1 MRDSPS
7 QPLYIA
13 WLPFVT
19 LLKREILRFLRVSF
33 QTLLTPV
40 ITASL
45 YLFVF
50 GTTLGERISVL
61 EGFSYAQF
69 VIPGLILM
77 GIINNSFAN
86 VSSSLFMSRYL
97 GNIVDLLVAPITPPQ
112 LILAYTLAAMI
123 RGLLVGSVITL
134 ISLGF
139 GSMPWVH
146 PELCLLMVLV
156 ASFLFSQFGII
167 AAIYSNTFDSL
178 SMFSNFIILPLIYF
192 GGVFYPISILPSFW
206 EKVSRLNPLFYLIDG
221 FRFAILGVGD
231 APPVFFFRIFP
242 GSVSGAFYLGL
253 NSHRPG
259 LSPATLMQ
267 KSCKEKTYGLL
278 LLKALNATIFLL
290 FLQEIA

>member
-1 MRDSPS
+1 MKNTIS
-7 QPLYIA
+7 QPLFVS
-13 WLPFVT
+13 WLPFAT

-50 GTTLGERISVL
+50 GATLGERISVL
-61 EGFSYAQF
+61 EGYSYAQF

-97 GNIVDLLVAPITPPQ
+97 GNIVDLLVAPIPPAQ
-112 LILAYTLAAMI
+112 LILAYTLAAMT

-139 GSMPWVH
+139 ATLPWAH
-146 PELCLLMVLV
+146 PFLCLVMVTL
-156 ASFLFSQFGII
+156 ASFLFAQFGII

-178 SMFSNFIILPLIYF
+178 SMFNNFIILPLIYF

-206 EKVSRLNPLFYLIDG
+206 ESVSRFNPLFYLIDG
-221 FRFAILGVGD
+221 FRHAILGVGD
-231 APPVFFFRIFP
+231 APILFSFSFSLALAI
-242 GSVSGAFYLGL
+242 GL
-253 NSHRPG
+253 FVWAS
-259 LSPATLMQ
+259 
-267 KSCKEKTYGLL
+267 
-278 LLKALNATIFLL
+278 FL
-290 FLQEIA
+290 IAQGYRLRS

>member
-1 MRDSPS
+1 MKDSPL

-13 WLPFVT
+13 WLPFAT

-50 GTTLGERISVL
+50 GATLGERISVI

-134 ISLGF
+134 ISFAFTSL
-139 GSMPWVH
+139 PWVH

-156 ASFLFSQFGII
+156 ASFLFAQFGII

-178 SMFSNFIILPLIYF
+178 SMFNNFILLPLIYF

-206 EKVSRLNPLFYLIDG
+206 ERVSRFNPLFYLIDG

-231 APPVFFFRIFP
+231 APAVFSFGFSLALALALFVWASILIAQGYR
-242 GSVSGAFYLGL
+242 L
-253 NSHRPG
+253 RP
-259 LSPATLMQ
+259 
-267 KSCKEKTYGLL
+267 
-278 LLKALNATIFLL
+278 
-290 FLQEIA
+290 

>member
-1 MRDSPS
+1 MKNSPL
-7 QPLYIA
+7 QPLYVA

-19 LLKREILRFLRVSF
+19 LLKREILRLLRVSF

-50 GTTLGERISVL
+50 GATLGERISVL

-139 GSMPWVH
+139 ASLPWVH
-146 PELCLLMVLV
+146 PELCLLMVLL
-156 ASFLFSQFGII
+156 ASFLFAQFGII

-178 SMFSNFIILPLIYF
+178 SMFNNFIILPLIYF

-206 EKVSRLNPLFYLIDG
+206 EQVSRFNPLFYLIDG
-221 FRFAILGVGD
+221 FRFAVLGVGD
-231 APPVFFFRIFP
+231 APAVLSFGF
-242 GSVSGAFYLGL
+242 SLGL
-253 NSHRPG
+253 ALGLFVWASILIGQGYRLRP
-259 LSPATLMQ
+259 
-267 KSCKEKTYGLL
+267 
-278 LLKALNATIFLL
+278 
-290 FLQEIA
+290 